1 MSFSAV
7 YTQFLDDLSGTFPE
21 YATAIN
27 AARVSESAQT
37 TFNTVWKNHTAA
49 VANQDASIFEG
60 AGVELVPGVL
70 LTKKLWKELGLA
82 TRTAIW
88 KYLSS
93 LLLVSASSDSD
104 GNEFWDISGFNAHM
118 EEMMKH
124 LKEMGSDKGSSTDGP
139 AAAAGL
145 FGDMGSIFEKLTGM
159 AKTFGLGDKFKDL
172 SGASA
177 GFKIPERLFKG
188 HIAKIAAEIAQEFK
202 PEDFGLSPDMLESDN
217 PGQVFTYLQEL
228 FSRRP
233 EMLMTAAQRIAKK
246 IQSKFQ
252 RGEIKRDDIVREA
265 EELMKEF
272 GENDMFSSMFG
283 QLSEMM
289 KSTDKQS
296 GNEGSARLR
305 AVQERLR
312 RKQAEKNSA
321 NGPSNTLVVSPQSI
335 AASEAAAAALL
346 AECNNEPTKKSAAG
360 GKKGSGKK

>member
-1 MSFSAV
+1 MSFKSV
-7 YTQFLDDLSGTFPE
+7 HTQFLDDLTGTFPE
-21 YATAIN
+21 YASAIQ
-27 AARVSESAQT
+27 AARSSESAQT
-37 TFNTVWKNHTAA
+37 DFNTVWKNHTAA

-60 AGVELVPGVL
+60 AGVELVPGAP
-70 LTKKLWKELGLA
+70 LTKALWKQCGTE

-104 GNEFWDISGFNAHM
+104 GSEFWDISGFNAHM

-124 LKEMGSDKGSSTDGP
+124 LKEMGGKESS
-139 AAAAGL
+139 AGGNASSM
-145 FGDMGSIFEKLTGM
+145 FGDMGGLFEKLSGM
-159 AKTFGLGDKFKDL
+159 AKTFGFDKFKDL

-177 GFKIPERLFKG
+177 AGFKIPEKLFKG

-246 IQSKFQ
+246 IQHKFQ
-252 RGEIKRDDIVREA
+252 RGEIKRDDIIREA

-272 GENDMFSSMFG
+272 SENDMFSSMFG

-289 KSTDKQS
+289 KGTDKQS

-305 AVQERLR
+305 AAQERLR
-312 RKQAEKNSA
+312 RKQAEKTSA
-321 NGPSNTLVVSPQSI
+321 NVPSNALVVSPQAI

-346 AECNNEPTKKSAAG
+346 AQCAAEDAKKPAG
-360 GKKGSGKK
+360 SKKGSKK

>member
-1 MSFSAV
+1 MSFSVV
-7 YTQFLDDLSGTFPE
+7 YNQFLDDLSGTFPE
-21 YATAIN
+21 YATAID
-27 AARVSESAQT
+27 AARTSESAQA

-60 AGVELVPGVL
+60 AGVELVPGVS
-70 LTKKLWKELGLA
+70 LTKKLWKELGSN

-124 LKEMGSDKGSSTDGP
+124 LKEMGSEKTNDG

-145 FGDMGSIFEKLTGM
+145 FGDMGGIFEKLTGM
-159 AKTFGLGDKFKDL
+159 AKTFGFGDNFKDL
-172 SGASA
+172 SGAAA
-177 GFKIPERLFKG
+177 GFKIPEKLFKG

-246 IQSKFQ
+246 IQYKFQ
-252 RGEIKRDDIVREA
+252 RGEIKRDDIIREA

-272 GENDMFSSMFG
+272 SENDMFSSMFG

-312 RKQAEKNSA
+312 RKQAEKAGNA
-321 NGPSNTLVVSPQSI
+321 LVPTNTLVTPQSI

-346 AECNNEPTKKSAAG
+346 AQCEAEKKLAPGKKG
-360 GKKGSGKK
+360 GKK

>member
-1 MSFSAV
+1 MSFAAV

-21 YATAIN
+21 YESAIA
-27 AARVSESAQT
+27 AARTSESAQA
-37 TFNTVWKNHTAA
+37 TFNAVWKNHTAA
-49 VANQDASIFEG
+49 VANQDASIFDTTG
-60 AGVELVPGVL
+60 IELVPGAP
-70 LTKKLWKELGLA
+70 LTKKLWKELGA
-82 TRTAIW
+82 NTRAAIW

-93 LLLVSASSDSD
+93 LLLVSAASDSD
-104 GNEFWDISGFNAHM
+104 GSEFWDISGFNAHM

-124 LKEMGSDKGSSTDGP
+124 LKEMGTEGNGAEGSGASG
-139 AAAAGL
+139 AEGL
-145 FGDMGSIFEKLTGM
+145 FGSMGGIFEKLSGM
-159 AKTFGLGDKFKDL
+159 AKTFGFDKFKDM
-172 SGASA
+172 SGAAA

-246 IQSKFQ
+246 IQYKFQ
-252 RGEIKRDDIVREA
+252 RGEIKRDDIIREA

-272 GENDMFSSMFG
+272 SENEMFSSMFG

-312 RKQAEKNSA
+312 RKQAEKASA
-321 NGPSNTLVVSPQSI
+321 LVPTNTVVNAQSV
-335 AASEAAAAALL
+335 AAAEAAAAALL
-346 AECNNEPTKKSAAG
+346 AQCAAEDAKKPAG
-360 GKKGSGKK
+360 GKKGGKK

>member
-1 MSFSAV
+1 MSFGAV
-7 YTQFLDDLSGTFPE
+7 YTQFLDDLLGTFPE
-21 YATAIN
+21 YATAIQ
-27 AARVSESAQT
+27 AARDSESAQAN
-37 TFNTVWKNHTAA
+37 FNAVWKNHTAA

-60 AGVELVPGVL
+60 AGVEMVPGAP
-70 LTKKLWKELGLA
+70 LTKALWKQCGAA

-104 GNEFWDISGFNAHM
+104 GSEFWDISGFNAHM

-124 LKEMGSDKGSSTDGP
+124 LKEMGGKESGSSGADTSSM
-139 AAAAGL
+139 
-145 FGDMGSIFEKLTGM
+145 FGDMGGIFEKLSGM
-159 AKTFGLGDKFKDL
+159 AKTFGFDKFADL

-177 GFKIPERLFKG
+177 AGGFKIPERLFKG

-246 IQSKFQ
+246 IQYKFQ
-252 RGEIKRDDIVREA
+252 RGEIKRDDIIREA

-272 GENDMFSSMFG
+272 SENEMFSSMFG

-305 AVQERLR
+305 AAQERLR
-312 RKQAEKNSA
+312 RKQAEKTAA
-321 NGPSNTLVVSPQSI
+321 NAPSNTLVVSPQAI

-346 AECNNEPTKKSAAG
+346 AQCAAEDAKKPAG
-360 GKKGSGKK
+360 GKKGGKK

>member
-1 MSFSAV
+1 MSFSDV
-7 YTQFLDDLSGTFPE
+7 FTQFLDDLAGTFPE
-21 YATAIN
+21 YESAIA
-27 AARVSESAQT
+27 AARVSESAQA
-37 TFNTVWKNHTAA
+37 TFNAVWKNHTAA
-49 VANQDASIFEG
+49 VANQDARIFEG
-60 AGVELVPGVL
+60 AGVELVPGAP
-70 LTKKLWKELGLA
+70 LTKKLWKELGAA

-93 LLLVSASSDSD
+93 LLLVSAASDSD
-104 GNEFWDISGFNAHM
+104 GSEFWDISGFNAHM

-124 LKEMGSDKGSSTDGP
+124 LKEMGAGAASGAG
-139 AAAAGL
+139 AEGAAAGM
-145 FGDMGSIFEKLTGM
+145 FGDMGGLFEKLSGM
-159 AKTFGLGDKFKDL
+159 AKTFGFDKFKDL
-172 SGASA
+172 SGASAA

-246 IQSKFQ
+246 IQYKFQ
-252 RGEIKRDDIVREA
+252 RGEIRRDDIIREA

-272 GENDMFSSMFG
+272 SENEMFSSMFG

-305 AVQERLR
+305 AAQERLR
-312 RKQAEKNSA
+312 RKQAEKAAA
-321 NGPSNTLVVSPQSI
+321 NAPSNSLVVTPQSV
-335 AASEAAAAALL
+335 AASEAAAEALL
-346 AECNNEPTKKSAAG
+346 AMCAAEDAKKPAG
-360 GKKGSGKK
+360 GKKGNGKK

>member
-1 MSFSAV
+1 MGAEKA
-7 YTQFLDDLSGTFPE
+7 DGGD
-21 YATAIN
+21 
-27 AARVSESAQT
+27 
-37 TFNTVWKNHTAA
+37 
-49 VANQDASIFEG
+49 G
-60 AGVELVPGVL
+60 AG
-70 LTKKLWKELGLA
+70 
-82 TRTAIW
+82 
-88 KYLSS
+88 
-93 LLLVSASSDSD
+93 
-104 GNEFWDISGFNAHM
+104 
-118 EEMMKH
+118 
-124 LKEMGSDKGSSTDGP
+124 STG
-139 AAAAGL
+139 AEGL
-145 FGDMGSIFEKLTGM
+145 FGSMGGIFEKLSGM
-159 AKTFGLGDKFKDL
+159 AKTFGFDKFKDL

-177 GFKIPERLFKG
+177 AGFKIPEKLFKG

-246 IQSKFQ
+246 IQYKFQ
-252 RGEIKRDDIVREA
+252 RGEIKRDDIIREA

-272 GENDMFSSMFG
+272 SENEMFSSMFG

-312 RKQAEKNSA
+312 RKQAEKTGNA
-321 NGPSNTLVVSPQSI
+321 LVPTNTLVTPQSI

-346 AECNNEPTKKSAAG
+346 AEYGGEQKKPAAG
-360 GKKGSGKK
+360 GKKGGKK

>member
-1 MSFSAV
+1 MSFAAV
-7 YTQFLDDLSGTFPE
+7 YTQFLDDLVGTFPE
-21 YATAIN
+21 YESAIA
-27 AARVSESAQT
+27 AARSSESSQA
-37 TFNTVWKNHTAA
+37 TFNAVWKNHTAA
-49 VANQDASIFEG
+49 VANQDASIFDST
-60 AGVELVPGVL
+60 GVELVPGAP
-70 LTKKLWKELGLA
+70 LTKKLWKELGTA
-82 TRTAIW
+82 TRAAIW

-93 LLLVSASSDSD
+93 LLLVSAASDND

-124 LKEMGSDKGSSTDGP
+124 LKEMGAEKADGGAGSTGAES
-139 AAAAGL
+139 L
-145 FGDMGSIFEKLTGM
+145 FGSMGGIFEKLSGM
-159 AKTFGLGDKFKDL
+159 AKTFGFDKFKDL

-177 GFKIPERLFKG
+177 AGFKIPEKLFKG

-217 PGQVFTYLQEL
+217 TGQVFTYLQEL

-246 IQSKFQ
+246 IQYKFQ
-252 RGEIKRDDIVREA
+252 RGEIKRDDIIREA

-272 GENDMFSSMFG
+272 SENEMFSSMFG

-312 RKQAEKNSA
+312 RKQAEKAGNA
-321 NGPSNTLVVSPQSI
+321 LVPTNTLVTPQSI

-346 AECNNEPTKKSAAG
+346 AEYGGEQKKPAAG
-360 GKKGSGKK
+360 GKKGGKK